1 MIKKIKTHSSTVL
14 LLIILVILVV
24 PSWRVSFQGWVQSF
38 WMDEIEFTSNN
49 SVSLSPATQLWNLSN
64 MEGED
69 FLFSSF
75 KNKPIILSFWA
86 TWCPSCRAELG
97 ELKSLKEE
105 YADKIHVLAV
115 SEEPIETIRKSKL
128 HSEYSFLYRTS
139 YFPEDFNIQVYPT
152 LFILNK
158 GSILNRFEGAGDLD
172 TEKNRKFLN
181 GLIENR

>member
-1 MIKKIKTHSSTVL
+1 MIKQIKKHSSTTL
-14 LLIILVILVV
+14 LLIILAILII
-24 PSWRVSFQGWVQSF
+24 PSWRVSFQGWIQSF
-38 WMDEIEFTSNN
+38 WMNEIEFTSND
-49 SVSLSPATQLWNLSN
+49 SVSLSPSTQLWNLSN

-69 FLFSSF
+69 FLFSNF
-75 KNKPIILSFWA
+75 NDKPIILSFWA

-105 YADKIHVLAV
+105 FADQIHFLAV
-115 SEEPIETIRKSKL
+115 SEESIETIRQSKL
-128 HSEYSFLYRTS
+128 HSKYTFLFRTT
-139 YFPEDFNIQVYPT
+139 YFPEDFKIQVYPT

-158 GSILNRFEGAGDLD
+158 GIILSRFEGAGDLD